1 MDEWSSV
8 SCEEQLEKLKSQ
20 ESRSA
25 SVTDGCLVPV
35 HVLYTVVILSPA
47 PMARGE
53 SGGKE
58 LPDVSGEGYL
68 APRHPSILTAP

>member
-35 HVLYTVVILSPA
+35 HVLYTVVILSPD
-47 PMARGE
+47 PWPEEKVGE
-53 SGGKE
+53 RNCRTSVEKGT
-58 LPDVSGEGYL
+58 LPPATLQS
-68 APRHPSILTAP
+68 